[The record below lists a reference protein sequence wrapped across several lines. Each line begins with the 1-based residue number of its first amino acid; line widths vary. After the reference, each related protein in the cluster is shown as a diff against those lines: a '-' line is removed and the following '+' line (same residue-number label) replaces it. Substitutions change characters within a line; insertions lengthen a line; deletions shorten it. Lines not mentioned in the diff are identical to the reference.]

1 MCHFIFS
8 EFAKIKDEVPNMIM
22 DAHMGRVKEASE
34 RGESDSVA
42 NSIEKSGIAG
52 TEKVNYVLIEIN
64 PFFLK
69 VSKSQLFFP
78 IWIIIVLIY

>member
-1 MCHFIFS
+1 
-8 EFAKIKDEVPNMIM
+8 
-22 DAHMGRVKEASE
+22 MGRVKEASE

-52 TEKVNYVLIEIN
+52 TEKVNYVSIEIN

-69 VSKSQLFFP
+69 VSKSQLFFKFE
-78 IWIIIVLIY
+78 L